1 MGDNQGIEQILGKL
15 VDLLTEKKNEAPSS
29 SKVGV
34 PLYTDAVQKL
44 ELTSNDIKLEGVRNY
59 LAWSRRALL
68 LLKAKKLESFIN
80 GKATEPKDKSSDEW
94 KAWDATNSLI
104 VAWLLSSMVPSIA
117 GSVDTITTAYGIW
130 ESLSK
135 TYSGAGNVMLFVD
148 TDDRLYHLK

>member
-1 MGDNQGIEQILGKL
+1 
-15 VDLLTEKKNEAPSS
+15 
-29 SKVGV
+29 
-34 PLYTDAVQKL
+34 L
-44 ELTSNDIKLEGVRNY
+44 ELTPNDIKLEGVRNY

-80 GKATEPKDKSSDEW
+80 GKATEPKYKSSDEW
-94 KAWDATNSLI
+94 KTWDATNSLI

-135 TYSGAGNVMLFVD
+135 TYSGAWNVMLFVD

>member
-1 MGDNQGIEQILGKL
+1 M
-15 VDLLTEKKNEAPSS
+15 
-29 SKVGV
+29 
-34 PLYTDAVQKL
+34 
-44 ELTSNDIKLEGVRNY
+44 
-59 LAWSRRALL
+59 
-68 LLKAKKLESFIN
+68 LLKAKKLESFVN

-94 KAWDATNSLI
+94 KAWYATNSLI
-104 VAWLLSSMVPSIA
+104 VAWLLSSMVSSIA